1 MFLNKVKVFL
11 SYALV
16 MIAGLVI
23 GYAAINLPRWLKSPY
38 TEGDYAQYFP
48 NPSTKVVVY
57 GTQTCPFCVKTRE
70 LLTSQNISFA
80 DFDIEKLDKAR
91 QEFLKLGGEGVPL
104 IIIGNRRI
112 EGFNPTQ
119 IEAALATLR
128 MPSANTKN

>member
-1 MFLNKVKVFL
+1 MFFNKIKVLL

-16 MIAGLVI
+16 MLAGLAI
-23 GYAAINLPRWLKSPY
+23 GYAAINLPKWLKPPY

-48 NPSTKVVVY
+48 APDTKVLIY
-57 GTQTCPFCVKTRE
+57 GTQSCPFCTKTRE
-70 LLTSQNISFA
+70 LFASQKIQFA

-112 EGFNPTQ
+112 EGFNQTQ
-119 IEAALATLR
+119 IEAALTVLR
-128 MPSANTKN
+128 LPNSQK

>member
-1 MFLNKVKVFL
+1 MFLNKVKIFL

-16 MIAGLVI
+16 MAAGLMI

-48 NPSTKVVVY
+48 NPDTKVVVY
-57 GTQTCPFCVKTRE
+57 GTQSCPFCIKTRE
-70 LLTSQNISFA
+70 LFASQKIQFA
-80 DFDIEKLDKAR
+80 DFDIEKLDKSR

-112 EGFNPTQ
+112 EGFNQAQ
-119 IEAALATLR
+119 IEAAIAALR
-128 MPSANTKN
+128 SPISKK

>member
-1 MFLNKVKVFL
+1 MFFNKVKVLL

-16 MIAGLVI
+16 MIAGLAI
-23 GYAAINLPRWLKSPY
+23 GYAAINLPKWLKSPY

-57 GTQTCPFCVKTRE
+57 GTQSCPFCIKTRDF
-70 LLTSQNISFA
+70 LATQKIQYA

-112 EGFNPTQ
+112 EGFNQKQ
-119 IEAALATLR
+119 IEAALAAVSLPT
-128 MPSANTKN
+128 SKK

>member
-1 MFLNKVKVFL
+1 MFFNKVKILL

-16 MIAGLVI
+16 MVAGLAI
-23 GYAAINLPRWLKSPY
+23 GYAAINLPKWLKSPY

-48 NPSTKVVVY
+48 NSGTKVVVY
-57 GTQTCPFCVKTRE
+57 GTQSCPFCIKTRDF
-70 LLTSQNISFA
+70 LATQKIQYA

-112 EGFNPTQ
+112 EGFNQVQ
-119 IEAALATLR
+119 IEAALAKLGV
-128 MPSANTKN
+128 SGTKK